1 MTSLS
6 LCRAVTCCNMLWP
19 VVSGCDPNTTA
30 GGRNWGSANTCV
42 ASFARSSPAGRDGSI
57 FARTA
62 NLMQCALCQG
72 PTSWAWWWCVYKT
85 GNILIIAAMEV
96 YIYICVKIYIYMKN
110 IWYVYGQYV
119 HICIDEDFDVHIF
132 PQRGVAKMMWVVAS
146 WAPDGRNGIRGG
158 KHLPIQ
164 PWQHFPPPLMRR
176 GKKPIF
182 CRRRGKNKG
191 KKRKTRKSL
200 KMRETR
206 VDEIF

>member
-96 YIYICVKIYIYMKN
+96 YIYICVKIYIYIWKIYDMYMDNMFIYALMKTLMFTFSRSEVWQRWCGWLHLEHPTAEMEFEVEN
-110 IWYVYGQYV
+110 TCRSNRGS
-119 HICIDEDFDVHIF
+119 IF
-132 PQRGVAKMMWVVAS
+132 R
-146 WAPDGRNGIRGG
+146 
-158 KHLPIQ
+158 LP
-164 PWQHFPPPLMRR
+164 
-176 GKKPIF
+176 
-182 CRRRGKNKG
+182 
-191 KKRKTRKSL
+191 
-200 KMRETR
+200 
-206 VDEIF
+206 

>member
-1 MTSLS
+1 MCCI
-6 LCRAVTCCNMLWP
+6 LCSIE
-19 VVSGCDPNTTA
+19 SGRP
-30 GGRNWGSANTCV
+30 RWV
-42 ASFARSSPAGRDGSI
+42 H
-57 FARTA
+57 
-62 NLMQCALCQG
+62 LCQDG
-72 PTSWAWWWCVYKT
+72 QSHAVCSVPGANFLGLVVMCLQNGQHINHRSH
-85 GNILIIAAMEV
+85 GGI
-96 YIYICVKIYIYMKN
+96 YIYMCKNIYIYMKN